1 MPKYGKRGQKSL
13 QKPLHF
19 WEAGMRVYLRG
30 KTYWVEFEIDKKR
43 HQFSTKCKD
52 KRQAQ
57 EIASTIHADMLRKRF
72 DMPLKAYEIITFGDM
87 WKDYIKSLTN
97 TPRNINNKNTAFR
110 YFEPVFAGKSVKSIT
125 PPDIQNYQAKRRLE
139 LVEKPKNAEKRE
151 QDINFR

>member
-1 MPKYGKRGQKSL
+1 
-13 QKPLHF
+13 
-19 WEAGMRVYLRG
+19 MRVYLRG

-72 DMPLKAYEIITFGDM
+72 DMLLKAYEIITFGDL

-97 TPRNINNKNTAFR
+97 TPRSIDNKNTAFR
-110 YFEPVFAGKSVKSIT
+110 YFEPVCW
-125 PPDIQNYQAKRRLE
+125 
-139 LVEKPKNAEKRE
+139 
-151 QDINFR
+151 